1 MRRDPVTGQWRYVT
15 SKEMLQA
22 EKDMAKV
29 QRAMQSWDEQMR
41 ERARRQ
47 AQELMQELMSKLRQ
61 DRD

>member
-29 QRAMQSWDEQMR
+29 QRAMQIWDEQMR

-47 AQELMQELMSKLRQ
+47 VQEVMSKFRQ
-61 DRD
+61 DRS

>member
-29 QRAMQSWDEQMR
+29 QRAMQIWDEQMR

-47 AQELMQELMSKLRQ
+47 VQEAMSKFRQ
-61 DRD
+61 DRS

>member
-41 ERARRQ
+41 ERAHRQ
-47 AQELMQELMSKLRQ
+47 VQEAMSKLRK
-61 DRD
+61 DRA